1 MPSTQSILHDLSYA
15 ASYCTNITD
24 FMEQASL
31 ILESEL
37 ITEEQ
42 YEKITNHLRLDILD
56 VERYVQQNN
65 CKPITNPRAFLRD
78 NIPSDD
84 GLLSNQI
91 FGITKDDRAG
101 IFAYINLHGWFIDPS
116 CYKAWVRIDS
126 KVKNI
131 IHGVDTYRINDLGQ
145 FVQDPNG
152 ETGIDFLRK
161 NISKIKFRSTE
172 SLKRDIK
179 VQYLEKNKDKM
190 FIQKYIV
197 IPPFYRDKN
206 TESSRTVGLG
216 GINKLYNDLIVA
228 SNALTAT
235 RDFMFDAS
243 DAMNGRVQ
251 EIILNIYDWFCG
263 NSNPNIN
270 TDLGAGLSGK
280 MGILRRASMSKT
292 ANFSS
297 RLVLS
302 ANELKVEKPKDL
314 MVTFDRS
321 AIPLSACITEFR
333 DYVMFHTKRFFENE
347 FLGSEQYPIMDKD
360 GNIKYYTPEDPEI
373 IFSDERIKREMERYL
388 HGYNNRFIPI
398 EIPLVETKEKYYMQF
413 KGSYNAPG
421 EQNNPESIYHRRLT
435 WCDVFF
441 IACNEAIKDK
451 HVLVTRFPID
461 SFSNQITTKIIVSST
476 KETEPMYFND
486 TFYQYYPKIRE
497 EDIGKDTSNSFVDT
511 MKISNLYLPGM
522 GADFDGDQ
530 ITCKGVYTL
539 EANDEL
545 EEFMHSK
552 ENLINFGCKPLRES
566 EGDVIQSIY
575 ALTKVLP
582 DTKLTENISYA

>member
-15 ASYCTNITD
+15 ASYCGNITD
-24 FMEQASL
+24 FMEQANL
-31 ILESEL
+31 ILESES
-37 ITEEQ
+37 ITEQQ
-42 YEKITNHLRLDILD
+42 YEKVVNHLRLDILD
-56 VERYVQQNN
+56 VELYVQRNN
-65 CKPITNPRAFLRD
+65 CKPVTNPRAFLRD

-84 GLLSNQI
+84 GLLSNTI
-91 FGITKDDRAG
+91 FGMTKDDRAG
-101 IFAYINLHGWFIDPS
+101 IFAYIDLHGWFMDPS

-131 IHGVDTYRINDLGQ
+131 VHGVDTYRINDLGQ

-152 ETGIDFLRK
+152 ETGIEFLRK

-206 TESSRTVGLG
+206 TESSRVVGLG

-235 RDFMFDAS
+235 RDFMFNAS

-297 RLVLS
+297 RLVIS
-302 ANELKVEKPKDL
+302 ASELKVEKPKDL

-373 IFSDERIKREMERYL
+373 IFSDERIKKEMERYL
-388 HGYNNRFIPI
+388 HGYNNRFIPV
-398 EIPLVETKEKYYMQF
+398 EVPLVETKEKYYMQF
-413 KGSYNAPG
+413 KGTYNSPG
-421 EQNNPESIYHRRLT
+421 ESNNPESIYHRRLT

-451 HVLVTRFPID
+451 HVLVTRFPI
-461 SFSNQITTKIIVSST
+461 FHKN
-476 KETEPMYFND
+476 
-486 TFYQYYPKIRE
+486 
-497 EDIGKDTSNSFVDT
+497 
-511 MKISNLYLPGM
+511 ISNLCLRNE
-522 GADFDGDQ
+522 Q
-530 ITCKGVYTL
+530 WHWLVTT
-539 EANDEL
+539 N
-545 EEFMHSK
+545 
-552 ENLINFGCKPLRES
+552 ENSPNCWDPLKLI
-566 EGDVIQSIY
+566 
-575 ALTKVLP
+575 
-582 DTKLTENISYA
+582 

>member
-24 FMEQASL
+24 FMEQANL

-42 YEKITNHLRLDILD
+42 YEKVTNHLRLDILD